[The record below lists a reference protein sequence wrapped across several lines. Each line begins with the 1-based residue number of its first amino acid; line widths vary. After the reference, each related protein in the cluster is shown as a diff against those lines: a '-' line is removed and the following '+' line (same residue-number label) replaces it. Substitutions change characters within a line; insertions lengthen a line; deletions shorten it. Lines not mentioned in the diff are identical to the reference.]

1 MNPKQAEASGFYKD
15 ISQVPSFKTRSIILM
30 SKDQSIFS
38 ETEEYVAYKNMLL
51 KWILMQIICDVGVD

>member
-1 MNPKQAEASGFYKD
+1 MNPKQAKASGFYKD

-30 SKDQSIFS
+30 SKDQSVFS

-51 KWILMQIICDVGVD
+51 KWILI